1 MIITDGSLRTM
12 EKQKVQ
18 TGIVWI
24 TTGNIIAARFLSP
37 PPGPLE
43 SPGGGGMAV
52 PRSDVLVFGPICPGS
67 APDPGEIH
75 RIWGGFT
82 PN

>member
-43 SPGGGGMAV
+43 SPGGGGDGSSQV
-52 PRSDVLVFGPICPGS
+52 RRSGFWSDLPGKRTGS
-67 APDPGEIH
+67 RGNPSDLGRVH
-75 RIWGGFT
+75 T
-82 PN
+82 